1 MSDHNRE
8 LQRQQFYSKQYT
20 QQKSVHQIILRRHKN
35 DQDSSDQCKN
45 WKFPKQPSTAEWI
58 NQSGV
63 FM

>member
-1 MSDHNRE
+1 MGDHKRQ

-45 WKFPKQPSTAEWI
+45 WKFRK
-58 NQSGV
+58 
-63 FM
+63 